1 MRISDWSSDV
11 CSSDL
16 THGPRSIALYC
27 GTALAFAGLAGSV
40 ARSWLAGIGSPELYS
55 NFTVDQSAKW
65 VTMGRLGLFA
75 TGKPSIDDVDAMLLL
90 GYNPMVSHM
99 GFTLSPIPAANTG
112 KEIAGARPR
121 GAQISDD
128 NPDTEERRVGKK
140 R

>member
-16 THGPRSIALYC
+16 
-27 GTALAFAGLAGSV
+27 
-40 ARSWLAGIGSPELYS
+40 LAGIGSPELYS

-99 GFTLSPIPAANTG
+99 GFPLSPIPAANTG
-112 KEIAGARPR
+112 KAIADAPAR
-121 GAQISDD
+121 GAPLLVVD
-128 NPDTEERRVGKK
+128 PRRPEPTRRADLHLHIPPHAAATHTDRRRKQTAP
-140 R
+140 

>member
-75 TGKPSIDDVDAMLLL
+75 TGKPSIDDVDAMPLL
-90 GYNPMVSHM
+90 GYKPMVSHM
-99 GFTLSPIPAANTG
+99 GFPHSTLP
-112 KEIAGARPR
+112 EIGRASCR
-121 GAQISDD
+121 
-128 NPDTEERRVGKK
+128 ERVGKFG
-140 R
+140 